1 MEAMAAS
8 DDTVTDE
15 SNAHY
20 AELDSV
26 CLARSAFEANL
37 IASLLRSKGLRVYI
51 KEEGDVFEMSTR
63 LEYIPI
69 WIVRP
74 LIEAARQIVLESRLV
89 GLDFKKAV
97 DDAEAGWSSTPVC
110 SDP

>member
-1 MEAMAAS
+1 MAAS
-8 DDTVTDE
+8 GDRVTGD

-37 IASLLRSKGLRVYI
+37 ITSLLRSKGFRVYI
-51 KEEGDVFEMSTR
+51 KEERDAFEMSTL

-69 WIVRP
+69 WIARP
-74 LIEAARQIVLESRLV
+74 LLEAARQVILESRLV